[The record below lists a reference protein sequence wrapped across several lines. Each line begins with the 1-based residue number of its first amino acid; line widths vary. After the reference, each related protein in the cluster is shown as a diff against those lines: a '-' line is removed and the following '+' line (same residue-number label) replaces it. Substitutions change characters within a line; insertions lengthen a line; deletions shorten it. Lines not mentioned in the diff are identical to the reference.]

1 MIMRITISTNKI
13 REVKKIM
20 GNKFLNIPKGGYVEA
35 GHTASKTYPNHYD
48 VICGNCEKMTNVFII
63 EYDTG
68 FVEGI
73 YFYCPHC
80 GELNR
85 YYSV

>member
-1 MIMRITISTNKI
+1 
-13 REVKKIM
+13 M
-20 GNKFLNIPKGGYVEA
+20 GNKYDKYVNA
-35 GHTASKTYPNHYD
+35 WDTNSKKYPNRYD
-48 VICGNCEKMTNVFII
+48 VICGNCDKMTNVFII

-80 GELNR
+80 GELNK

>member
-1 MIMRITISTNKI
+1 MS
-13 REVKKIM
+13 M
-20 GNKFLNIPKGGYVEA
+20 GNKMRNKNDGYVEA
-35 GHTASKTYPNHYD
+35 GHTASKIYPNHYD

-63 EYDTG
+63 DYDTG

-73 YFYCPHC
+73 YLYCPHC